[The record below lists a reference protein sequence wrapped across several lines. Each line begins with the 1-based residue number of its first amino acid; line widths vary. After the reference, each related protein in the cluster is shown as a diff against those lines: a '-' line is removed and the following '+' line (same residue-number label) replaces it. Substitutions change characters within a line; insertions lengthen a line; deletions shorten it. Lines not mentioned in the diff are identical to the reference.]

1 MNESAIERINFY
13 AIKDVAM
20 SFFAPPFLARSDGEA
35 KSLIRNSI
43 EPGSILSRFP
53 ADYHLYRVG
62 GMNSQTGIDDCE
74 SVCIASVT
82 DIIRSMEVSKD
93 E

>member
-13 AIKDVAM
+13 SIKDVAM
-20 SFFAPPFLARSDGEA
+20 NYFAPPFQARSDAEA

-43 EPGSILSRFP
+43 EPGSVLSRFP

-62 GMNSQTGIDDCE
+62 GMNSQTGIDDCNA
-74 SVCIASVT
+74 VCIASVT
-82 DIIRSMEVSKD
+82 DIIRSMEVSSN